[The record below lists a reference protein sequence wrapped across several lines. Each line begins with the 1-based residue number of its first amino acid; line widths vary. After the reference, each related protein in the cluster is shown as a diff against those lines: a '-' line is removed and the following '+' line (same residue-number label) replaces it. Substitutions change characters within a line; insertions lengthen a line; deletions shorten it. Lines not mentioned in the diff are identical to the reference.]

1 MDNPFNLKEV
11 RQRLTIT
18 KRVLPVKLANQAERH
33 FTEAFDKGGLDEF
46 KWKEVKRRI
55 QGEGAYKYPKKK
67 GLSRRTKPILV
78 MTGELR
84 RKVSRS
90 IISNTWQSIHLQVK
104 DLDYAARHNEGLNG
118 MPARPFM
125 KQTRILGNMQ
135 KQLIDQQM
143 KEIWGQ

>member
-1 MDNPFNLKEV
+1 MSNLFNF
-11 RQRLTIT
+11 QQIQSRLVQT
-18 KRVLPVKLANQAERH
+18 KRALPIKLANQAERH

-46 KWKEVKRRI
+46 KWKEVNRRI

-90 IISNTWQSIHLQVK
+90 IISNTWSSILLQVR

-125 KQTRILGNMQ
+125 KQTTTLSNMQ
-135 KQLIDQQM
+135 IKLIDEQM
-143 KEIWGQ
+143 KEVWG